1 MKQSI
6 FLILLLILTWACRP
20 SKTSESTEMT
30 EPAITYSF
38 LVGTYTDSASQG
50 INELTFTPAE
60 NRLEVSLVAQGVQ
73 NPSFVVA
80 NSKGN
85 LVFSLEEDMS
95 KTGGNVMVF
104 HRSKPGQT
112 LAPIDTIPSYGDHPC
127 YLALSPTEDF
137 LAVANYTGGSLSLFR
152 VNTDSKLDYLQTIQ
166 HQGKSVNKARQEK
179 AHVHSTVFSP
189 DGKYVLAAD
198 LGTDKIYVYSFD
210 PTQDKPL
217 TLTTEYP
224 VTPGDGPRHLVFSP
238 EGNEILVVQEMTA
251 VLEVFG
257 FDKGVITP
265 KQRLSL
271 LSDGYTGGVGAAEVR
286 FSPDGKFS
294 YVSNRGDANTIS
306 AFAKKP
312 TGEYERIQ
320 QLSSGGLMPRNFN
333 LTADGKYL
341 LAAHQ
346 ASNDVVIFE
355 RNVETGILT
364 QTDWKVSVN
373 KPVYLF
379 QVPN

>member
-1 MKQSI
+1 MKQSA
-6 FLILLLILTWACRP
+6 FLIALLILSWACSP
-20 SKTSESTEMT
+20 SKTTESTEMT
-30 EPAITYSF
+30 EPAMTYSF

-50 INELTFTPAE
+50 INELTFSPAE
-60 NRLEVSLVAQGVQ
+60 NKLEIKLIASGVQ

-104 HRSKPGQT
+104 NRSEPGQP
-112 LAPIDTIPSYGDHPC
+112 LAPIDTVPSYGDHPC

-137 LAVANYTGGSLSLFR
+137 LTVANYTGGSLSIFR
-152 VNTDSKLDYLQTIQ
+152 VTSENKLDYLQTIQ
-166 HQGKSVNKARQEK
+166 HEGKSINEARQEK
-179 AHVHSTVFSP
+179 PHVHSTVFSP
-189 DGKYVLAAD
+189 DGKYLLAAD

-210 PTQDKPL
+210 PSQEKPL
-217 TLTTEYP
+217 TFATEYP

-251 VLEVFG
+251 TLEIMS

-271 LSDGYTGGVGAAEVR
+271 LSDGFTGAVGAAEVR

-306 AFAKKP
+306 VFGRKA
-312 TGEYERIQ
+312 TGEFERIQ
-320 QLSSGGLMPRNFN
+320 QISSGGIMPRNFN
-333 LTADGKYL
+333 MTADGEYL
-341 LAAHQ
+341 LAVHQ
-346 ASNDVVIFE
+346 ASNDVVIFKRDIE
-355 RNVETGILT
+355 SGKLT

-379 QVPN
+379 PLPN

>member
-6 FLILLLILTWACRP
+6 FLIALLILTWACSP
-20 SKTSESTEMT
+20 SKTPESTEMT
-30 EPAITYSF
+30 ELTLTYSF
-38 LVGTYTDSASQG
+38 LVGTYTDSSNQG
-50 INELTFTPAE
+50 INELTFSPSE
-60 NRLEVSLVAQGVQ
+60 NKLEVNLIGPGVH

-104 HRSKPGQT
+104 NRSEPGQR
-112 LAPIDTIPSYGDHPC
+112 LAPIDTVPSYGDHPC

-137 LAVANYTGGSLSLFR
+137 LAVANYTGGSLSIFR
-152 VNTDSKLDYLQTIQ
+152 VNKEGKPHYLQTIQ
-166 HQGKSVNKARQEK
+166 HNGKSVNQTRQEK
-179 AHVHSTVFSP
+179 PHVHSTVFSP

-198 LGTDKIYVYSFD
+198 LGTDKIYVYRFD
-210 PTQDKPL
+210 PSQEKPL
-217 TLTTEYP
+217 TLAIEYP

-251 VLEVFG
+251 TLEVLS
-257 FDKGVITP
+257 FDNGNIAP

-271 LSDGYTGGVGAAEVR
+271 LSDGFTGAVGAAEVR
-286 FSPDGKFS
+286 FSPDGKYS

-306 AFAKKP
+306 VFRKKSN
-312 TGEYERIQ
+312 GEYERIQ
-320 QLSSGGLMPRNFN
+320 QISSGGIMPRNFN
-333 LTADGKYL
+333 MTADGKYL

-346 ASNDVVIFE
+346 ASNDIVVFE
-355 RNVETGILT
+355 RDVETGKLT

-379 QVPN
+379 RLPN

>member
-6 FLILLLILTWACRP
+6 FLIALLILTWACNP
-20 SKTSESTEMT
+20 SKTPEIT
-30 EPAITYSF
+30 EPAMTYSF
-38 LVGTYTDSASQG
+38 LVGTYTDSTSQG
-50 INELTFTPAE
+50 INELIFTPTE
-60 NRLEVSLVAQGVQ
+60 NKLEVNLIASGVQ

-80 NSKGN
+80 NSTGN

-104 HRSKPGQT
+104 NRSEPGKVLT
-112 LAPIDTIPSYGDHPC
+112 PIDTIPSYGDHPC
-127 YLALSPTEDF
+127 YLALSPKEDF
-137 LAVANYTGGSLSLFR
+137 LAVGNYSGGSLSVFR
-152 VNTDSKLDYLQTIQ
+152 VNSDSKLDFLQTIQ
-166 HQGKSVNKARQEK
+166 HEGKSINEARQEK

-189 DGKYVLAAD
+189 DGKYLLVAD
-198 LGTDKIYVYSFD
+198 LGTDKIYVYNFD
-210 PTQDKPL
+210 PSQATPL
-217 TLTTEYP
+217 TLATEYP

-238 EGNEILVVQEMTA
+238 AGNEILVVQEMTA
-251 VLEVFG
+251 VLEVFS

-271 LSDGYTGGVGAAEVR
+271 LSDGFTGAVGAAEVR
-286 FSPDGKFS
+286 FSPDGKNT

-306 AFAKKP
+306 VFGKKS

-320 QLSSGGLMPRNFN
+320 QISSGGLMPRNFN

-346 ASNDVVIFE
+346 ASNDIVVFE
-355 RNVETGILT
+355 RDQETGKLT

-379 QVPN
+379 RLPN